1 MSAAIISLCSRSSGQ
16 FVGYMRLSKQHG
28 RHLGTFEQRRTHEQV
43 EKKIT
48 MMPMLDRP
56 GSNRKVVD

>member
-1 MSAAIISLCSRSSGQ
+1 MSAAIISLYSRSSGQ

-43 EKKIT
+43 EKKNNN
-48 MMPMLDRP
+48 DAYA
-56 GSNRKVVD
+56 G